1 MHDVP
6 LALEAFLRG
15 DPIVLRDQLGQTY
28 LAVSE
33 QQATAQS
40 LARIQAAC
48 SSALA
53 RVTTA
58 ATTLAPDAYL
68 TITADPAGVLRRE
81 EMPEALLDIA
91 RMAGSAPR
99 VLTCELAADTDL
111 DATPAKGAPV
121 VTIAALVLHRRRHES
136 LLDLVAV
143 ADLPT
148 PHSARPFRVHSFTS
162 RFDGVEHLALVTPGI
177 AREAPLV
184 RMHSEC
190 LTGDAFGS
198 LRCDCGPQLDESL
211 SRIAAS
217 PGGLLIYLRGQEG
230 RGIGLGN
237 KMRAYALQDK
247 GLDTVEANRALGLPD
262 DARDYSHAAEM
273 LRSLGHDRIRLLTN
287 NPEKTSGLQRLG
299 IIIEAIEPLVIPP
312 NPFNK
317 RYLDTK
323 VKKFGHRLI
332 AENAGTQCRS

>member
-6 LALEAFLRG
+6 LALEAFQRG
-15 DPIVLRDQLGQTY
+15 ELIVLRDQQGQTY

-33 QQATAQS
+33 MQATAQS
-40 LARIQAAC
+40 LARMQAAG
-48 SSALA
+48 SNAVT

-58 ATTLAPDAYL
+58 EAAPAPDMHL
-68 TITADPAGVLRRE
+68 TITVDSAGVLDRE
-81 EMPEALLDIA
+81 EMPDALLDIA
-91 RMAGSAPR
+91 RMAGDAPR
-99 VLTCELAADTDL
+99 VLACEIEPDTDL

-121 VTIAALVLHRRRHES
+121 VTIDALVLHRRRHES

-148 PHSARPFRVHSFTS
+148 PYAPRPFRVHSFTS
-162 RFDGVEHLALVTPGI
+162 RFDGMEHLALVTPGNGH
-177 AREAPLV
+177 EAPLV

-211 SRIAAS
+211 TRIAAS
-217 PGGLLIYLRGQEG
+217 PGGILLYLRGQEG

-287 NPEKTSGLQRLG
+287 NPDKASGLERLG
-299 IIIEAIEPLVIPP
+299 IIINAIEPLVIPP
-312 NPFNK
+312 NAFNK

-332 AENAGTQCRS
+332 AENTGTQ